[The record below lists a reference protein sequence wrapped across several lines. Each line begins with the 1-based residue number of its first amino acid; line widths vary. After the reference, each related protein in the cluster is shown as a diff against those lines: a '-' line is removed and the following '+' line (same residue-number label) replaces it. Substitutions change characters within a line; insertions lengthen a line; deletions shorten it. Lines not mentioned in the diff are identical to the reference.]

1 MQIKIIESKDAFHG
15 RVFDVRQDRIELPD
29 GRQVQMD
36 IVVHDAAV
44 TMLPIDTDGQIWFIR
59 QYRHAIKDEL
69 LELPAGVSERGE
81 DPQMSA
87 QRELREEIGMAAGRL
102 EKLGGFHLAPGYST
116 EYMHLFL
123 ATDLTPSPL
132 PGDETEVLRVDK
144 IPVREALRLAE
155 DGQLQ
160 DSKSLIA
167 MFWARPHLE
176 RLGWL

>member
-1 MQIKIIESKDAFHG
+1 MTIRTVESVVSFQG

-36 IVVHDAAV
+36 IVVHHAAV
-44 TMLPIDTDGQIWFIR
+44 TILPIDAEGQVWFIR
-59 QYRHAIKDEL
+59 QYRHAIGEDL
-69 LELPAGVSERGE
+69 LELPAGVSEPGE
-81 DPQMSA
+81 DPLASA
-87 QRELREEIGMAAGRL
+87 QRELREEIGLAAGRL

-123 ATDLTPSPL
+123 GSDLIPAPL
-132 PGDETEVLRVDK
+132 PGDETEVIQVEK
-144 IPVREALRLAE
+144 ISARQAMHLAE
-155 DGQLQ
+155 SGKLQ

-167 MFWARPHLE
+167 MFWARPHLQ